1 MYFSESDKYFKW
13 FILLTGSFVT
23 MLYGMA
29 VFIATIALPDMMG
42 ALSATQ
48 DQITWSVTGNIVA
61 TAIFTPF
68 AGWLSNRVEIRYILI
83 ISVVGFTLSSV
94 YCGYSSSLEEIVVA
108 RFLQGAFAAPL
119 PPLSQTLILGAFPI
133 NQRNLAMSVWGMANI
148 LGLVIAPMIG
158 GFLGELLEWRWIFY
172 SLIPFGFVAFALV
185 YFIVPFFKNTSSSSF
200 DWVGFLSISLC
211 VGTLQ
216 VMFDR
221 GERNGWFE
229 SNETLFQL
237 ALALITFYIFIV
249 HSITFK
255 RPFINLKIF
264 KDWNYSLGLILI
276 FFFGMLNFVPMIIF
290 PPLLQELRGYPQ
302 SIIGLLIGV
311 RGIGAFFGFGL
322 MAFASRLDPRI
333 SLAIAFS
340 LQGLSG
346 LYMASFNIDMTFSQ
360 VAWAGIIQGMGV
372 GMAWVP
378 ISVFTFSTL
387 NKTYFGE
394 ATAMYHL
401 IRNVASSFFISI
413 TVAVVLHTGQIN
425 FGNLSSL
432 VSDWNTGLALNFKNQ
447 FIENFDQV
455 TIKNLTSEVN
465 RQSLMIGYINSFK
478 LFAIVSFMTIPFL
491 FLIRGQK

>member
-133 NQRNLAMSVWGMANI
+133 TQRNLAMSVWGMANI

-249 HSITFK
+249 HS
-255 RPFINLKIF
+255 
-264 KDWNYSLGLILI
+264 
-276 FFFGMLNFVPMIIF
+276 V
-290 PPLLQELRGYPQ
+290 
-302 SIIGLLIGV
+302 
-311 RGIGAFFGFGL
+311 
-322 MAFASRLDPRI
+322 
-333 SLAIAFS
+333 
-340 LQGLSG
+340 
-346 LYMASFNIDMTFSQ
+346 
-360 VAWAGIIQGMGV
+360 
-372 GMAWVP
+372 
-378 ISVFTFSTL
+378 
-387 NKTYFGE
+387 TY
-394 ATAMYHL
+394 
-401 IRNVASSFFISI
+401 
-413 TVAVVLHTGQIN
+413 
-425 FGNLSSL
+425 
-432 VSDWNTGLALNFKNQ
+432 K
-447 FIENFDQV
+447 
-455 TIKNLTSEVN
+455 
-465 RQSLMIGYINSFK
+465 
-478 LFAIVSFMTIPFL
+478 
-491 FLIRGQK
+491 